1 MYMLKIQ
8 RRKIVLLIGAMVG
21 ALAGLGL
28 YTFTYAQGFS
38 YFSHD
43 PKACANCHVMNE
55 FYDSWNKSSHHAA
68 AVCVDCHMP
77 ENLVAK
83 LVAKADNG
91 YRHSKGFT
99 FMDYHEPIMI
109 KPRNIEILQENCVRC
124 HGALVHDVSGIRNTS
139 SELTCIKCHSH
150 VGHR

>member
-1 MYMLKIQ
+1 MQFSRPNAMT
-8 RRKIVLLIGAMVG
+8 LLILLCGAM
-21 ALAGLGL
+21 AGLGF

-55 FYDSWNKSSHHAA
+55 YYDSWNKSSHHAA
-68 AVCVDCHMP
+68 GVCVDCHMP
-77 ENLVAK
+77 EGKIAK
-83 LVAKADNG
+83 IIAKSDNG

-99 FMDYHEPIMI
+99 FMDFHEPISI
-109 KPRNIEILQENCVRC
+109 KPRNVEILQENCVRC
-124 HGALVHDVSGIRNTS
+124 HGQLTHDIAGDLGQAN
-139 SELTCIKCHSH
+139 ELKCIHCHSH